1 MARSIIPI
9 RILLLLLLTALVLEG
24 CKLPVAGTPAPTLKL
39 PDTYNGNSDSSN
51 SGSSPVKL
59 FYPSTALHQLID
71 TILQNN
77 FDLQIALQRIEMA
90 GAAVTQSKGAL
101 LPQVS
106 AVGSPAIRRFGLY
119 TMDGAGNIVTDI
131 EKGKLVPKNLP
142 DFYGGFQASWEI
154 DIWGKLKNRKKAS
167 LSRWLS
173 TQAGREAI
181 ITGLV
186 AETAGS
192 YYELMAEDQ
201 MLKVIN
207 EAIALQEMALETV
220 RIQKQTAQV
229 NELAVQQFEAQLLAW
244 KAMRYEVLRAI
255 DRLENK
261 IYGLAGK
268 LPFPI
273 TRDSSILTAAVI
285 PTVRVGLPSA
295 LLRNRPDIREAE
307 LDLLASHADL
317 RAARAA
323 FLPNFTITGG
333 VGAQAYRTGLLF
345 VFPEA
350 LAYSLVGSL
359 AGPVFNR
366 NSIKAEFARSNAMQR
381 EALLRYERLITQGYL
396 EVSLGLKNIEKLE
409 EIYGLKEKE
418 SNYLRSSINVSAD
431 LFRTGRASY
440 LEVLIA
446 RQNALRANME
456 LINARKE
463 QLLNVVGLYR
473 ALGGGR

>member
-1 MARSIIPI
+1 MSRSIIPVKI
-9 RILLLLLLTALVLEG
+9 ILLLLLAALVLEG
-24 CKLPVAGTPAPTLKL
+24 CKLPKATSPASKVVL
-39 PDTYNGNSDSSN
+39 PDTYQGKQDTMN
-51 SGSSPVKL
+51 SGLTARKL
-59 FYPSTALHQLID
+59 FYPSPTLNALID
-71 TILQNN
+71 TILANN
-77 FDLQIALQRIEMA
+77 FDLQIAWQRVQMA
-90 GAAVTQSKGAL
+90 QATLKQSKGAL
-101 LPQVS
+101 LPQVN
-106 AVGSPAIRRFGLY
+106 AVGAPAIRRFGLY

-131 EKGKLVPKNLP
+131 EKGKLVPKDLP

-154 DIWGKLKNRKKAS
+154 DIWGKLKNRRNAAM
-167 LSRWLS
+167 SRILA
-173 TQAGREAI
+173 TEAGRDFI
-181 ITGLV
+181 LTTLL
-186 AETAGS
+186 AETANS
-192 YYELMAEDQ
+192 YYSLMAEDQ
-201 MLKVIN
+201 MLKVID

-220 RIQKQTAQV
+220 RVQKQTAQV
-229 NELAVQQFEAQLLAW
+229 NELAVQQFEAQLLTW
-244 KAMRYEVLRAI
+244 KAMRLEVLRTI
-255 DRLENK
+255 DRLENH
-261 IYGLAGK
+261 IYILSGK
-268 LPFPI
+268 LPFRVA
-273 TRDSSILTAAVI
+273 RDSSFFSTAVI
-285 PTVRVGLPSA
+285 PAVRVGLPSG

-307 LDLLASHADL
+307 LELMASHADL

-323 FLPNFTITGG
+323 YLPNFTITGG

-366 NSIKAEFARSNAMQR
+366 NAIKAEFARSNALQR

-409 EIYGLKEKE
+409 QIYGLKEKE
-418 SNYLRSSINVSAD
+418 RAFLSSSINVSAD

-456 LINARKE
+456 LIEARKE
-463 QLLNVVGLYR
+463 QMLSVVGLYR